1 MIGEELRAVRERRG
15 VSARKAAREAGISSS
30 TLQAIE
36 SGARYPSLRT
46 LEALAECLRI
56 NIVIGPHETVL
67 EPLP

>member
-1 MIGEELRAVRERRG
+1 MIGEELRAIREKRG
-15 VSARKAAREAGISSS
+15 VSARTMAREAGISSS

-56 NIVIGPHETVL
+56 SIVIGPAETII